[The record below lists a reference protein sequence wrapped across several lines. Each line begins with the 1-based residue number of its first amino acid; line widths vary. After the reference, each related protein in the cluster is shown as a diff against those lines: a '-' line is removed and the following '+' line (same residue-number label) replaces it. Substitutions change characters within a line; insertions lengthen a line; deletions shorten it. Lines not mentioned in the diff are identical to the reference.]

1 MLFAQHRLA
10 QPEFSSI
17 HLFCLLIFALSALG
31 RLLMLVS
38 VDGCPLPSTVSLS
51 LSTEITAVA
60 RRVGGSSV
68 CPALD

>member
-1 MLFAQHRLA
+1 MRDAATGAVLQTLN
-10 QPEFSSI
+10 
-17 HLFCLLIFALSALG
+17 CGFALSTLA

-51 LSTEITAVA
+51 LSTEITAVV